1 MHEVYLVDFL
11 MQLLTRLVQD
21 QKDKEFALI
30 AIVFTAIFML
40 AFAFMSLL
48 DKFFDPVRSRFKRET
63 GVDALSSFESDT
75 FSEKLRKHNNIF
87 VPASKALLQRTT
99 KRLHYAG
106 FHGRNSLLH
115 YYALRMLLMI
125 LLPFLTLIIIGL
137 IQGLKGHDFVNG
149 ILITLIFG
157 FLLPSFVLDRLII
170 KRQKVI
176 KRSFPD
182 ALDMIV
188 ICSEAGLSLDAAI
201 QKVTMEIMISH
212 PQLADE
218 LNIVI
223 AETRAGIERHNALQR
238 LVERTGVEDI
248 RGLVSTISQ
257 SMRFGTSVAETLRI
271 FSEELRDKRTQ
282 AAEETAAKIGL
293 KLIFPLSMCL
303 LPAFLIVVLAP
314 MIIVFKSI

>member
-1 MHEVYLVDFL
+1 
-11 MQLLTRLVQD
+11 MQLLAGLVQG
-21 QKDKEFALI
+21 QQGKEWLI
-30 AIVFTAIFML
+30 IVIVFTAIFML
-40 AFAFMSLL
+40 AFALMSLL
-48 DKFFDPVRSRFKRET
+48 DNFFDPVRSRLRRELS
-63 GVDALSSFESDT
+63 VDALSSFESED
-75 FSEKLRKHNNIF
+75 FSEKLRKHNSIF
-87 VPASKALLQRTT
+87 VPTSKALLQRTT
-99 KRLHYAG
+99 TRLHYAG

-125 LLPFLTLIIIGL
+125 LLPFSALIVIGFVP
-137 IQGLKGHDFVNG
+137 GLKGQDLFYG
-149 ILITLIFG
+149 ILITLILG
-157 FLLPSFVLDRLII
+157 FLLPSFVLDRLIVN
-170 KRQKVI
+170 RQKVI

-201 QKVTMEIMISH
+201 KKVATEIMISH
-212 PQLADE
+212 PELADE
-218 LNIVI
+218 LAIVI
-223 AETRAGIERHNALQR
+223 AETRAGIERHTALQR
-238 LVERTGVEDI
+238 LVERTGIEDI
-248 RGLVSTISQ
+248 RGLVSTLSQ